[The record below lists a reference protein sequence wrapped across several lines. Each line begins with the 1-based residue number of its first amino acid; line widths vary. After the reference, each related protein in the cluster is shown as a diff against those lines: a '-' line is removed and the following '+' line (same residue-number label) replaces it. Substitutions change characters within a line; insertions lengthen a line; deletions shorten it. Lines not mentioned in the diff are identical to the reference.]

1 MAICTELAQP
11 PQPATSGLPLI
22 FSVASRLDREGA
34 VAGSPYLYLGV
45 PTIAE
50 LSTLHG
56 MVPPHPGPLIAVA
69 GLHADLGTTILVGL
83 VCAVPRIVAGR
94 PGIRRPDATVLRA
107 ASTGRR

>member
-1 MAICTELAQP
+1 MHRTGTAPTASHLRAAADLQRG
-11 PQPATSGLPLI
+11 QPAGPGG
-22 FSVASRLDREGA
+22 RGR
-34 VAGSPYLYLGV
+34 GSPYLYLGV

-69 GLHADLGTTILVGL
+69 GLHADLGTTIVVGL